1 MPSNASPVTTFA
13 RVALLTALA
22 ATWIA
27 AHAQMGGGMGGMRRG
42 GAGGG
47 ESAMRRDT
55 ERKDEGP
62 SLNDRLFELRM
73 RLLIEPAQSPAWDR
87 FQADTI
93 AMARPQPRSVSVAEE
108 SSAVQ
113 SMQRELTLA
122 QNRYALVEDMA
133 TSLKALYAQLRPEQ
147 QQVADQLVPRLLP
160 FVMQP
165 GGGPGTGA
173 RPQGS
178 SGARP

>member
-1 MPSNASPVTTFA
+1 MLSTASSLTTFT
-13 RVALLTALA
+13 RLALLTALA
-22 ATWIA
+22 ASCVA
-27 AHAQMGGGMGGMRRG
+27 AQAQMGGGRGGMRRG
-42 GAGGG
+42 GSGGG
-47 ESAMRRDT
+47 DSTVRRDT

-62 SLNDRLFELRM
+62 SLNDRLYELRM
-73 RLLIEPAQSPAWDR
+73 RLLIEAVQSPAWDR
-87 FQADTI
+87 FQADTL

-122 QNRYALVEDMA
+122 QNRYTLAENMA
-133 TSLKALYAQLRPEQ
+133 ASLTALYAQLQPQQ

-160 FVMQP
+160 FVVRP
-165 GGGPGTGA
+165 GGGPGA

-178 SGARP
+178 AGARP